1 MDKLGRNLPTIP
13 SGGTRHLYC
22 RLVGSV
28 SILLSLRIVLHD
40 LNMHTD
46 PLIYL
51 VSRRMEIQTCRR
63 KGYSHLGF
71 IDPITCN
78 WRLLHDNIP
87 KLVQVHKRSS
97 QQANDIVS
105 LQLCVSDS
113 YRLTLSIL
121 YHRIV

>member
-1 MDKLGRNLPTIP
+1 MDKLGRSLPTIP
-13 SGGTRHLYC
+13 PGGPRHLYG
-22 RLVGSV
+22 RLVGYV

-40 LNMHTD
+40 LNI
-46 PLIYL
+46 L
-51 VSRRMEIQTCRR
+51 IQTCRR

-78 WRLLHDNIP
+78 WWLLRDNSDEIFP
-87 KLVQVHKRSS
+87 KLVQVLKRSS

-113 YRLTLSIL
+113 FRLTLSIM
-121 YHRIV
+121 

>member
-1 MDKLGRNLPTIP
+1 MGGGHYMDKLGRSIPTIP
-13 SGGTRHLYC
+13 SGGPRHLYG

-71 IDPITCN
+71 IDPITFN
-78 WRLLHDNIP
+78 WRLLRDNSDEIFQNLF
-87 KLVQVHKRSS
+87 KYLSVHHNK
-97 QQANDIVS
+97 QM
-105 LQLCVSDS
+105 
-113 YRLTLSIL
+113 
-121 YHRIV
+121 